1 MSIREQVGAWMP
13 PRALCIGVAIVLT
26 ACGTSAEKAASGSIT
41 DSTSVSGDTAVR
53 AATLTVTFTAD
64 QYALSGIEVGAI
76 EKRNL
81 STIIKL
87 NGVIDVEPS
96 HTAVV
101 SAPLGGYM
109 RTAGLIP
116 GRVVRKGQ
124 VLATLE
130 NPEFTQIQQ
139 DLLENRGRMEFLE
152 QEFLRQE
159 KLRAQD
165 VNAAKTF
172 QQVSSERNIIRARLA
187 GLEQRL
193 ALAGIPRS
201 ATDSGRIA
209 RTANLYAPI
218 SGYIRTSNVSIGK
231 YVSPTDVLFEIVD
244 TRELHLALNAYE
256 KDLGQ
261 ITVGQT
267 VRFSMASENTFNRT
281 AKVFLIG
288 RATGDDRAVPIHC
301 DLSNGSGRDLLP
313 GMYAKAW
320 IETGTEQQ
328 LAVPTDAIVQ
338 FEGKDYIVVQTSM
351 SNTSHAFQLVQ
362 IKKAT
367 EQQGYTGII
376 AAGAFDLEA
385 ARIVIKNANSVL
397 AAIRNA
403 RDGEE

>member
-1 MSIREQVGAWMP
+1 MNMRGNIRVRATR
-13 PRALCIGVAIVLT
+13 RALCAAVAMVLA
-26 ACGTSAEKAASGSIT
+26 ACGTSGEKTAAGSS
-41 DSTSVSGDTAVR
+41 DDTAS
-53 AATLTVTFTAD
+53 AAGDSAARVAPLTVTFTPD
-64 QYALSGIEVGAI
+64 QYTLAGIEVGGI
-76 EKRNL
+76 EMRNL

-87 NGVIDVEPS
+87 NGIIDAEPS
-96 HTAVV
+96 NMAVV
-101 SAPLGGYM
+101 SAPLGGYV

-116 GRVVRKGQ
+116 GQVVRKGQ

-139 DLLENRGRMEFLE
+139 DFLEGKGRMEFLE

-159 KLRAQD
+159 KLRAED
-165 VNAAKTF
+165 VNATKTF
-172 QQVSSERNIIRARLA
+172 QQVTSERNIMRARLA
-187 GLEQRL
+187 GLEQRM

-201 ATDSGRIA
+201 ATASGTIA

-218 SGYIRTSNVSIGK
+218 SGYIRASNVSIGK

-261 ITVGQT
+261 IAVGQT

-288 RATGDDRAVPIHC
+288 RATGDDRAVLIHC
-301 DLSNGSGRDLLP
+301 DLAAGSGRNLLP

-328 LAVPTDAIVQ
+328 LSVSTDAIVQ
-338 FEGKDYIVVQTSM
+338 FEGKFYIVVQTST
-351 SNTSHAFQLVQ
+351 SNTTHAFQLVQ
-362 IKKAT
+362 IRKAT
-367 EQQGYTGII
+367 EQEGYTGII
-376 AAGAFDLEA
+376 AAAAFDLEA
-385 ARIVIKNANSVL
+385 AQIVVKNANSVL

-403 RDGEE
+403 QEGE

>member
-1 MSIREQVGAWMP
+1 MNMRVQVGARVTL
-13 PRALCIGVAIVLT
+13 RALCVGVTMVMA
-26 ACGTSAEKAASGSIT
+26 ACGTSAEKAAAGSSADT
-41 DSTSVSGDTAVR
+41 TPAARDS
-53 AATLTVTFTAD
+53 AARVAPLAVTFTPD
-64 QYALSGIEVGAI
+64 QYTLAGIEVGAV

-81 STIIKL
+81 STIVKL
-87 NGVIDVEPS
+87 NGIVDAEPS
-96 HTAVV
+96 KMAVV
-101 SAPLGGYM
+101 SAPLGGYV

-116 GRVVRKGQ
+116 GQVVRKGQ

-139 DLLENRGRMEFLE
+139 DFLEGKGRMEFLE

-159 KLRAQD
+159 KLRAED
-165 VNAAKTF
+165 VNATKTF
-172 QQVSSERNIIRARLA
+172 QQVASERNIMRARLA

-193 ALAGIPRS
+193 ALAGIPKS
-201 ATDSGRIA
+201 VTASGRIV

-218 SGYIRTSNVSIGK
+218 SGYIRASNVSIGK

-261 ITVGQT
+261 IRVGQT
-267 VRFSMASENTFNRT
+267 VRFSLASENTFNRT

-288 RATGDDRAVPIHC
+288 RATGDDRAVLIHC
-301 DLSNGSGRDLLP
+301 DLVAGSGRNLLP

-328 LAVPTDAIVQ
+328 LSVPTDAIVQ
-338 FEGKDYIVVQTSM
+338 LEGKFYIVVQSSTSR
-351 SNTSHAFQLVQ
+351 TGHAFQLVQ

-367 EQQGYTGII
+367 EQEGYTGII
-376 AAGAFDLEA
+376 AAVAFDLEA
-385 ARIVIKNANSVL
+385 ARIVTRNANSVL

-403 RDGEE
+403 QDGE